1 MHNFFT
7 IVFRIKKI
15 ILLAI
20 KIDNLVKYVFIKLF
34 SYVMRMKKNRTT
46 LNLLH
51 FNYCIY
57 IITIFGGITK

>member
-1 MHNFFT
+1 M
-7 IVFRIKKI
+7 IFRIKNI

-34 SYVMRMKKNRTT
+34 SYVMHMKKNKTT

-57 IITIFGGITK
+57 INIIFGGITK